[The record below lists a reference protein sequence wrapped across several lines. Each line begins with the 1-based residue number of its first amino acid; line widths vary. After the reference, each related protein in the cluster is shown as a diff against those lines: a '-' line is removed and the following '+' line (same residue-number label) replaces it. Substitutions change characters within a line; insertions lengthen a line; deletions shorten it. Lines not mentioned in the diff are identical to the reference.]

1 MLSVFNDQEKPSL
14 IDITH
19 PLTENGKWE
28 LDFCLSPY
36 ISELTTELSE
46 KKKKRDNTYFIKFFA
61 FLEGS
66 KKFAL
71 FPKNVNV
78 SFSLQHLVNF
88 IFNLK
93 WKKAIK

>member
-1 MLSVFNDQEKPSL
+1 MIKNKHKSIAVVVENTAWMLSVFNDQEKPSL

-46 KKKKRDNTYFIKFFA
+46 KKKKR
-61 FLEGS
+61 
-66 KKFAL
+66 
-71 FPKNVNV
+71 
-78 SFSLQHLVNF
+78 QHL
-88 IFNLK
+88 LY
-93 WKKAIK
+93 